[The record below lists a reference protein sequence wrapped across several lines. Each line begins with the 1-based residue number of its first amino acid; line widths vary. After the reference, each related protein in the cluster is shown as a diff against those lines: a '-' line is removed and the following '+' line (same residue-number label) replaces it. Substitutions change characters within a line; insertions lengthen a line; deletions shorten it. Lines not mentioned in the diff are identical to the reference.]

1 MENINEKLMLDLRA
15 FIIFNEVNVN
25 LQFLIHQF
33 IFKG

>member
-15 FIIFNEVNVN
+15 FIIFDEVNFN